1 MATALAGDRFDRTPA
16 VGGGATC
23 SEFIEALGPAIFA
36 MVEEAVPIALAR
48 IARRLGA
55 VQGQRFARSTMHRF
69 FRQFAFGASLAG
81 AKLAKGEVAPNRDVA
96 GPGNIGGG
104 RGAPVWC
111 GAADE

>member
-1 MATALAGDRFDRTPA
+1 
-16 VGGGATC
+16 
-23 SEFIEALGPAIFA
+23 
-36 MVEEAVPIALAR
+36 MVEEAVPVTLAR

-55 VQGQRFARSTMHRF
+55 EHGQCFARSTMHRF
-69 FRQFAFGASLAG
+69 FRRFAFGASLAG

-104 RGAPVWC
+104 RGAPVRC